1 MRALW
6 NGRLPLAQAFWEHAV
21 VYAALVNL
29 AATYATF
36 AVLAADLPGA
46 LAVIVFLLPIPYI
59 VVAVVGVWRSA
70 AAYRGPQHWANLARI
85 AAALWGGLMVLT

>member
-1 MRALW
+1 MRALLS
-6 NGRLPLAQAFWEHAV
+6 GRLPLAQAFWEHAV
-21 VYAALVNL
+21 VYVALVNL
-29 AATYATF
+29 ATTYATF
-36 AVLAADLPGA
+36 AALAAGLPGL
-46 LAVIVFLLPIPYI
+46 LAVSLFLLPIPYI

>member
-6 NGRLPLAQAFWEHAV
+6 NGRLPLAQAFWEHAII
-21 VYAALVNL
+21 YAALANL

-36 AVLAADLPGA
+36 AALAAGLPGF

-59 VVAVVGVWRSA
+59 VAAIVGVWRSSDR
-70 AAYRGPQHWANLARI
+70 YKGPQHWASLARI
-85 AAALWGGLMVLT
+85 AAALWGGLMVLS

>member
-6 NGRLPLAQAFWEHAV
+6 NGQLPLAQAFWEHAII
-21 VYAALVNL
+21 YAALVNL

-36 AVLAADLPGA
+36 AALAADLPGL
-46 LAVIVFLLPIPYI
+46 LAVIIFLLPIPYI
-59 VVAVVGVWRSA
+59 VMAVVGVWRSA
-70 AAYRGPQHWANLARI
+70 DAYRGPQHWATLARI

>member
-6 NGRLPLAQAFWEHAV
+6 NGRLPLAQAFWEHAI
-21 VYAALVNL
+21 VYAALINL
-29 AATYATF
+29 VATYATF
-36 AVLAADLPGA
+36 AALAAGLPGL
-46 LAVIVFLLPIPYI
+46 LAVVIFLLPVPYI

-70 AAYRGPQHWANLARI
+70 AAYRGPQHWANLARL

>member
-6 NGRLPLAQAFWEHAV
+6 NGRLPLAKAFWEHAV

-29 AATYATF
+29 AATYAAF
-36 AVLAADLPGA
+36 AALAADLPGI
-46 LAVIVFLLPIPYI
+46 LAVIIFLLPVPYI

-70 AAYRGPQHWANLARI
+70 AAYTGPQHWASLARI
-85 AAALWGGLMVLT
+85 VAALWGGLMVLT

>member
-6 NGRLPLAQAFWEHAV
+6 NGRLPLAQAFWEHAI

-36 AVLAADLPGA
+36 AVLAAGLPGP
-46 LAVIVFLLPIPYI
+46 LAVIIFLLPIPDI
-59 VVAVVGVWRSA
+59 VAAIVGVWRSA
-70 AAYRGPQHWANLARI
+70 AAYPGPQHWANLARI